1 MPEFLPNFTFTPFTG
16 TIEQVD
22 DDDTDPLKLGRVRVR
37 VHGYHSAD
45 EGEVPTDA
53 LPWAHVTYNDSKRMS
68 VPTNGE
74 WVIGF
79 FLDGEEAQKPIIIGT
94 LPGIN
99 DVEPSTSKW
108 ARNDDGDTDV
118 SSATQ
123 YEKKKEGA
131 QYKGTDIE
139 EPYNE
144 YEAVYPHNKVI
155 ETTSGHLIEIDDTP
169 DKERIH
175 IYHKSGSFTEFHQD
189 GTRVDKTEK
198 DKYTITLGKEYIA
211 VTGDYKIEGGGGSEF
226 KINSSTGKLSF
237 KNTLDATG
245 VKGLLNDIITE
256 LNTLA
261 GAVAKVDVLVN
272 TAGSPVAQVGPL
284 PGNTLA
290 ISDAG
295 GVIVNLAVV
304 TTNLGNL
311 LE

>member
-1 MPEFLPNFTFTPFTG
+1 MSEFLPNFTFKPFTG
-16 TIEQVD
+16 VIEQAD
-22 DDDTDPLKLGRVRVR
+22 DNDTDPLKLGRVRVR
-37 VHGYHSAD
+37 VHGYHNSD
-45 EGEVPTDA
+45 TDHVPTDS

-108 ARNDDGDTDV
+108 ARNDDGDTGV

-123 YEKKKEGA
+123 YTKKTT
-131 QYKGTDIE
+131 QHTGTDIT
-139 EPYNE
+139 EPSNDYD
-144 YEAVYPHNKVI
+144 AVYPHNKVI
-155 ETTSGHLIEIDDTP
+155 ETSSGHLIEIDDTP

-175 IYHKSGSFTEFHQD
+175 IYHKSGSFSEFHQD
-189 GTRVDKTEK
+189 GTKVDKTEK

-226 KINSSTGKLSF
+226 KINSSTGKLSY
-237 KNTLDATG
+237 KNTVTDLKAVIDEIIKIVDTMCND
-245 VKGLLNDIITE
+245 LLS
-256 LNTLA
+256 L
-261 GAVAKVDVLVN
+261 DVLVN
-272 TAGSPVAQVGPL
+272 TAGSPVNQVGPL
-284 PGNTLA
+284 PGNISILA
-290 ISDAG
+290 KMAANIASLKVLSEVQVA
-295 GVIVNLAVV
+295 A
-304 TTNLGNL
+304 L